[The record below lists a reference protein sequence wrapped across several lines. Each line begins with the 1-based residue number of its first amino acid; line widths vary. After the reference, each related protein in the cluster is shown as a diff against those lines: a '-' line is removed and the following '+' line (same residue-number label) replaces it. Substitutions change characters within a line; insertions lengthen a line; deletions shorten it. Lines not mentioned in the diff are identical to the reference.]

1 LVRTKQ
7 KERVTMRG
15 LSYVLFFF
23 FLVGRSK
30 SSGSKSNSQ
39 HHNEHHKSAG
49 FLSRT
54 LSSKRDRSNSVGRN
68 RRPSPP
74 PPPTNSSPLLSN
86 TTTNLQMK
94 YTPIGTDRLSDD
106 NSSGNSTPQLSPLKD
121 LPSGAFG
128 KARDRSTFKGVIDK
142 FVGSFNG
149 N

>member
-1 LVRTKQ
+1 
-7 KERVTMRG
+7 M
-15 LSYVLFFF
+15 FII
-23 FLVGRSK
+23 GRSK
-30 SSGSKSNSQ
+30 SSSSKSTS
-39 HHNEHHKSAG
+39 HHSHQSDNYHHKSSSG

-54 LSSKRDRSNSVGRN
+54 LSSKRDRSNSVGRH

-74 PPPTNSSPLLSN
+74 PPPTNASPLINRETAS

-94 YTPIGTDRLSDD
+94 YSPVGSDRQSDE
-106 NSSGNSTPQLSPLKD
+106 NSSGTSTPQLPSLKD